1 LQWFNIVGFAIES
14 LCRDLLHQ
22 FTIDP
27 DTETNDVHAANEPG
41 IESDTQARSGT
52 FFLQIGLIGRR
63 GSLTY
68 TTLSIWISEKGIVRA
83 KDVET
88 EAISRLVIVTTN
100 VEIDAEVRL
109 FDWSTAGWIFED
121 DRRARAVGVV
131 GETEVTRIID
141 ASRSAIR
148 WSLDCW

>member
-1 LQWFNIVGFAIES
+1 MQWFNIVGFAIES

-27 DTETNDVHAANEPG
+27 DTETNDVHVATEPG

-52 FFLQIGLIGRR
+52 FVFQIGLIGRR
-63 GSLTY
+63 GSVTY
-68 TTLSIWISEKGIVRA
+68 TTPSIWISEKGIVRA
-83 KDVET
+83 NDVES
-88 EAISRLVIVTTN
+88 EAVSRLFGATTN
-100 VEIDAEVRL
+100 AEIDAEVRL
-109 FDWSTAGWIFED
+109 FED
-121 DRRARAVGVV
+121 DRRKRAVGVV
-131 GETEVTRIID
+131 GETQVTRIID